1 MTEAADEALAA
12 LPDPLPVG
20 RATALMG
27 AVRVPGS
34 KSLSARALVLAG
46 LAKGTSRLQGLL
58 DSDDTRAL
66 AMALQAIG
74 VQLGAGGLRGD
85 SIELTGCDGAPTGG
99 ATVHCADGGTPARF
113 LLAVAALARQPVTV
127 DGSARLRERPMGDG
141 VALLRALGVECRHAG
156 REGFLPIEVRPG
168 RRPTGGDLEVG
179 RTASSQFV
187 SGLLLV
193 APWLARGLTVRFVEP
208 PVSAT
213 YIELTLDELARWGVA
228 AEVTRTAAGVLQGIR
243 VPPAPPPCRVA
254 AIEPDASSAVFWTA
268 AAAIVPGSRLV
279 IQGLPRGSRQPDMGA
294 VGALSDMGA
303 LVRDHPPGLEVG
315 CAATRLDQPPL
326 RGIERD
332 CSDFPDG
339 ALAVAAAAAVA
350 AGPSRLLGLG
360 TLRVKECDRV
370 HALAHNLEV
379 LGATVR
385 QGPDWLEI
393 HPIATPRPATLP
405 TFNDHRVAM
414 AFAVLA
420 LRLGG
425 AAIADP
431 RCVAKSYPGFW
442 RDLQSLAPGVLSGPL
457 MGAQG

>member
-1 MTEAADEALAA
+1 MTAAADEALAA
-12 LPDPLPVG
+12 LPDPLPIG
-20 RATALMG
+20 RAPALMG
-27 AVRVPGS
+27 ALRVPGS

-46 LAKGTSRLQGLL
+46 LARGTSQLQGVL
-58 DSDDTRAL
+58 DSEDTRAL
-66 AMALQAIG
+66 VAALQAIG
-74 VQLGAGGLRGD
+74 VQVGAGALRGG
-85 SIELTGCDGAPTGG
+85 SVELTGSDGAPTGG

-113 LLAVAALARQPVTV
+113 LLAVAALASHPVTV

-141 VALLRALGVECRHAG
+141 VALLRALGVECRHVG

-168 RRPTGGDLEVG
+168 GRPAGGDLEVG

-193 APWLARGLTVRFVEP
+193 APWMARGLTVRFLEP

-213 YIELTLDELARWGVA
+213 YIELTLDELSRWGVV
-228 AEVTRTAAGVLQGIR
+228 AEVTRSTEGVLQGVR
-243 VPPAPPPCRVA
+243 VPPTPLSCRVA
-254 AIEPDASSAVFWTA
+254 AIEPDASSAVFWAA

-279 IQGLPRGSRQPDMGA
+279 IQGLPRDSRQPDMGA
-294 VGALSDMGA
+294 VGALAEMGA
-303 LVRDHPPGLEVG
+303 RVQDGPYGLDVA
-315 CAATRLDQPPL
+315 CAAERFDPPPL

-339 ALAVAAAAAVA
+339 ALALAASAAVA
-350 AGPSRLLGLG
+350 AGPSRLTGLG

-370 HALAHNLEV
+370 HALAHNLEA
-379 LGATVR
+379 LGAQVR
-385 QGPDWLEI
+385 QGSDWLEI
-393 HPIATPRPATLP
+393 HPISTPRPATLP
-405 TFNDHRVAM
+405 TFNDHRIAM

-420 LRLGG
+420 LRIGG

-442 RDLQSLAPGVLSGPL
+442 RDLRSLSPGSLSGPL
-457 MGAQG
+457 GGAQG